1 MGLFRRAFS
10 LLSGNSKKSDSEE
23 LVNGAFKMFGTFNV
37 AVAVLPIA
45 LVVFI
50 GIILFLVYAYIMNMF
65 QLSDPNSRSGG
76 SVQGVATYSEEDLKA
91 CVQSTSSATIANS
104 YDEFV
109 SKWSGGADSFNN
121 FVKDSVDKAGCGTG
135 QGVATAGLSLSCGY
149 TKETNYKLF
158 YYCEDMG
165 SLNCNSTD
173 VYMEGV
179 QPGIRLDC
187 RGFVFWS
194 LYNGGF
200 KWPENGAVSHNS
212 EFLVWADNKGYYLSD
227 YTAGKPGDIVTK
239 TGHILLIVGTY
250 DGGYYTA
257 EEYGYGNGLVVITRS
272 YDDIS
277 SSGYRI
283 VDMSKYYS
291 DPENKRTD
299 RCG

>member
-1 MGLFRRAFS
+1 MGFFRRAFS
-10 LLSGNSKKSDSEE
+10 LLSRNSKKSDGEE
-23 LVNGAFKMFGTFNV
+23 VVHKTLKLFGTFHI
-37 AVAVLPIA
+37 AFAALPIV
-45 LVVFI
+45 LLVFI
-50 GIILFLVYAYIMNMF
+50 GIILLLVYAYIMNMF
-65 QLSDPNSRSGG
+65 QLSDPNSKSGG
-76 SVQGVATYSEEDLKA
+76 SVQGVATYSEEDLRE
-91 CVQSTSSATIANS
+91 CVQITNSATIANS

-109 SKWSGGADSFNN
+109 GKWSGGADSLNN
-121 FVKDSVDKAGCGTG
+121 FIKDSVDKAGCGTG

-149 TKETNYKLF
+149 TKQTNYKLF

-165 SLNCNSTD
+165 SLSCNSTD
-173 VYMEGV
+173 DYMDGV

-212 EFLVWADNKGYYLSD
+212 DFIPWAESNDYFLSD

-272 YDDIS
+272 YDEIS

-283 VDMSKYYS
+283 ADMSKYYS
-291 DPENKRTD
+291 DPDSKRSD
-299 RCG
+299 RC